1 MRKGGVAKI
10 MPPAALVGMLLAMG
24 SGAKSTPK
32 GGLTELL
39 DAALRGDLQPEASG
53 KFGEGAYKEEP
64 WSIVA
69 MRKRIYAIRS
79 FYEFHLKDAHHT
91 KEMHPG
97 WNEEVTGTL
106 NSFALLLGTKPQH
119 VPKVRAMEAGSVSM
133 RACAARSA
141 RARSWVRLLTS
152 VGT

>member
-1 MRKGGVAKI
+1 MLKDGTAKI
-10 MPPAALVGMLLAMG
+10 MRPEALVGMLLAMG
-24 SGAKSTPK
+24 SGSKSTPK

-79 FYEFHLKDAHHT
+79 FYEFHLKGVQAI
-91 KEMHPG
+91 KELHPG
-97 WNEEVTGTL
+97 WDMTVTGTL

-119 VPKVRAMEAGSVSM
+119 VPKVRAIEAARVHVRARAAAARGRA
-133 RACAARSA
+133 RAC
-141 RARSWVRLLTS
+141 
-152 VGT
+152 GC